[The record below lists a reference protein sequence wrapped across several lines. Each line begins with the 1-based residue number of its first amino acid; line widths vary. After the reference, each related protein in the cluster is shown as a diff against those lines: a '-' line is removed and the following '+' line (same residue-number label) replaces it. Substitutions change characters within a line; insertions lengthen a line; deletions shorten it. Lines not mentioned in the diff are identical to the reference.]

1 MSDPNRR
8 RPAILSLILRTPFYR
23 GAMLSLFFSG
33 LGISATNPLLSLFLV
48 GELGA
53 SLPVA
58 GLFYLTNLAAPVVGF
73 WIGSL
78 SDRRRD
84 RLPLFRLGSV
94 LGAVGWVAMAFST
107 HVWMPF
113 VLSLTLL
120 SVAGATGSLIYAA
133 ARDEL
138 TLHPS
143 GADNRV
149 ISTIRLAFSVGFV
162 LGPVLGSVFGG
173 LFGLRAMLVATGVCS
188 LLQILPLAR
197 TRMRRD
203 IPPRAKR
210 ATGGNRRRQWKA
222 LTPLLVFLGLCVLA
236 MCGDTV
242 KFAYLPIYMEQQL
255 HTPAALRGAVISS
268 QSLLMLVFIPVL
280 GVVADRFGTQR
291 LVIIGTVLGAGA
303 NVGYVLSDHVVG
315 LFVATALNAGLWSAM
330 AGLGV
335 TVAQSFYPRG
345 VGVASSL
352 YFSAIRFSSAVGG
365 VAGSIGVSAL
375 GVPGVFVV
383 PAVLSGVATLG
394 LTAQAIMARH
404 RRT

>member
-1 MSDPNRR
+1 
-8 RPAILSLILRTPFYR
+8 
-23 GAMLSLFFSG
+23 
-33 LGISATNPLLSLFLV
+33 
-48 GELGA
+48 
-53 SLPVA
+53 
-58 GLFYLTNLAAPVVGF
+58 
-73 WIGSL
+73 
-78 SDRRRD
+78 
-84 RLPLFRLGSV
+84 
-94 LGAVGWVAMAFST
+94 
-107 HVWMPF
+107 
-113 VLSLTLL
+113 
-120 SVAGATGSLIYAA
+120 
-133 ARDEL
+133 
-138 TLHPS
+138 
-143 GADNRV
+143 
-149 ISTIRLAFSVGFV
+149 
-162 LGPVLGSVFGG
+162 
-173 LFGLRAMLVATGVCS
+173 
-188 LLQILPLAR
+188 
-197 TRMRRD
+197 
-203 IPPRAKR
+203 
-210 ATGGNRRRQWKA
+210 
-222 LTPLLVFLGLCVLA
+222 VFLGLCVLA

-335 TVAQSFYPRG
+335 TVAQSFYPQG